1 MTLICSFLPS
11 LTDMEFVLASR
22 NKKKIGEMNTL
33 LSKYCG
39 DKVKVLSLDDIG
51 FFGDIEEDGSS
62 FEENSTIKAC
72 APAKMGYIGIADDS
86 GLCVDALN
94 GAPGVY
100 SARYSGEDAT
110 DEKNNEKLL
119 RELEDTENRKA
130 QFETVISVVIPKSL
144 GLKVFHPLTN
154 PEMEEYILKRF
165 GIDAHVCTCEGECEG
180 EILREMRGEGGF
192 GYDPLFYVPE
202 KGKTFSELTP
212 EEKNEISHRG
222 KAMRCFGD
230 GINILI
236 EDNWSEVEKPGN

>member
-1 MTLICSFLPS
+1 
-11 LTDMEFVLASR
+11 MEIVLASR
-22 NKKKIGEMNTL
+22 NKKKIAEMNTL

-51 FFGDIEEDGSS
+51 FFGDIEEDGNT
-62 FEENSTIKAC
+62 FEENSAIKAC

-86 GLCVDALN
+86 GLCVDALG
-94 GAPGVY
+94 GAPGVF

-119 RELEDTENRKA
+119 SELENVNDRGA
-130 QFETVISVVIPKSL
+130 QFRTVISIVIPKSL
-144 GLKVFHPLTN
+144 GLRVFHPMTN
-154 PEMEEYILKRF
+154 PEMEAYILERF
-165 GIDAHVCTCEGECEG
+165 GIDANVCSCEGECCG

-202 KGKTFSELTP
+202 KGKTFSELSA

-222 KAMRCFGD
+222 QAMRCFGASF
-230 GINILI
+230 NILM
-236 EDNWSEVEKPGN
+236 EDNK